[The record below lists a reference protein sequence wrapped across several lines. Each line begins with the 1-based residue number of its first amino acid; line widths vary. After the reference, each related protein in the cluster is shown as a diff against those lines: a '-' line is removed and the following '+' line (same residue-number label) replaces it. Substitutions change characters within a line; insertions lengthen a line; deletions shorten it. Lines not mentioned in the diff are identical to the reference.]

1 VYQRRKKTRTML
13 SQVLPVLSLNH
24 EIKESIDEI
33 GKGSNPEMW
42 TRKGNNKHNGKGNP
56 PCSSIN
62 LKAFSRKDGDP
73 STSSI
78 ASKIGL
84 PMTKDFTGCLS
95 FTTGKKCQK
104 CQYLKDLKNKNKVFK
119 FRIS

>member
-1 VYQRRKKTRTML
+1 MIISLCTREGKKQELCCPRYCQFYL
-13 SQVLPVLSLNH
+13 STLNH

-56 PCSSIN
+56 PWSSIN

-95 FTTGKKCQK
+95 FTTGKKC
-104 CQYLKDLKNKNKVFK
+104 KNVN
-119 FRIS
+119 ILWI